1 MEAREAVPRGF
12 KRTILDN
19 GHEEKDWNASACEPD
34 VDSCFKKVMNCGRAQ
49 DEERIEACVQGVL
62 GAGRL
67 VRFDVYD
74 HSNNPQ
80 GSAAVEVLESVPCS
94 DGFGAFTV
102 KHLAASDAGYHHW
115 AKSALADPTKSV
127 FHLCGCNAWECGW
140 NKRNRKVTHISKWR
154 LSSLSE
160 LAVEPWASATAF
172 AALREKV
179 RLAPKI
185 HLRKVGKQPLAPKGA
200 GTQEEPPIDVE
211 NEESAERQGQ
221 KIREALRTGKPG
233 LLDAAGLGGV
243 DGLPSPRD
251 DAAVGEPRGGG
262 IHEHKRHE
270 THQSPTVPKRRRVD
284 KALVEATG
292 KDGDHHDP
300 GSFLHDI
307 SSSPLRIAGRADAE
321 PLAESSKRDP
331 GTLLKSGLEEMRRY
345 LLDKPGGGAA
355 VSDTAEGLRNAR
367 EIVTLSTSLDL
378 LLSGQFARLGDVLM
392 QRLKAVESSLTD
404 GWGVAKHYELIP
416 PSKPAITADK
426 ERDFAAKAALRAAKL
441 KESLQKAHKG
451 EARPPEEATVLEVEV
466 WKRKLP
472 LQRTLIVEEIAAQ
485 KSMQKDQKAK
495 ADEAFTKRGMASMVT
510 SEIG

>member
-1 MEAREAVPRGF
+1 MEAREAVLRGF
-12 KRTILDN
+12 KRTILDK
-19 GHEEKDWNASACEPD
+19 GYEEKDWNALACEPD

-94 DGFGAFTV
+94 DGFGAFTG
-102 KHLAASDAGYHHW
+102 KHLAASDEGYHHW

-127 FHLCGCNAWECGW
+127 FHLWGCNAWECGW

-185 HLRKVGKQPLAPKGA
+185 HLRKVGKQPFVPKGA
-200 GTQEEPPIDVE
+200 GTQKEPPIDVE
-211 NEESAERQGQ
+211 NEDGAERQGQ

-243 DGLPSPRD
+243 DGLPSPHD
-251 DAAVGEPRGGG
+251 EPPVGVPRGGG
-262 IHEHKRHE
+262 FHEHKRHE

-284 KALVEATG
+284 RALAEAAG

-307 SSSPLRIAGRADAE
+307 SSDDADRGRTSKKKKKKKKSGRKRKRSTSDSSSTSSRSGSPLRIAGRAG
-321 PLAESSKRDP
+321 DP
-331 GTLLKSGLEEMRRY
+331 GKLLKSGLEEMRRY

-355 VSDTAEGLRNAR
+355 ISDTGESWRGTKVGAYVSQVLFANHPPEAMGLRNAR

-378 LLSGQFARLGDVLM
+378 LVSGQFARLGDVLM

-416 PSKPAITADK
+416 PSKPAITTDK

-451 EARPPEEATVLEVEV
+451 PG
-466 WKRKLP
+466 
-472 LQRTLIVEEIAAQ
+472 
-485 KSMQKDQKAK
+485 S
-495 ADEAFTKRGMASMVT
+495 G
-510 SEIG
+510 